1 MEVSR
6 GWRKSIPRTP
16 FFSTL
21 EISQTFLDTK
31 YTPMTQHFHLKGWIA
46 NSWSPRH
53 GSITKLPVV
62 NKPCDSESIF
72 QSLLPRKVTTWRVSR
87 EPSFPWE
94 ESFALELGTQED
106 PASQRHRCPHLLWTS
121 KWKELPQKCP
131 SQPRIPPSTSHI
143 SSPVSYPCAMT
154 STTACRSP
162 PGQRECEVKDG
173 HFRAKTR

>member
-72 QSLLPRKVTTWRVSR
+72 QRLLPRKVTTWRVSR

-121 KWKELPQKCP
+121 KWKVLPQKCP
-131 SQPRIPPSTSHI
+131 SQPRIPPSIYFPHI
-143 SSPVSYPCAMT
+143 LPYELPLCNDLDYSLQKPT
-154 STTACRSP
+154 RSKRVR
-162 PGQRECEVKDG
+162 GEG
-173 HFRAKTR
+173 RAL